1 LNKRAYLYVI
11 ASAMFFGLSAPLSKI
26 LVRGISPVALAGLL
40 YLGAFLGLS
49 IIALGRRR
57 LAPKSAGGG
66 SPLRKRDLVWL
77 AGSILTGGIL
87 GPICLLIG
95 LSKISGT
102 AASLLLNL
110 EGVATALI
118 AVFVFR
124 ESAGRKIWIAL
135 GLMTC
140 AGVVL
145 SWDSGQGRFEIAGSL
160 LVALA
165 MACWGL
171 DNNFTRNI
179 ADKDPLLIARIK
191 GLVSGTVS
199 LALAI
204 GLGLRLPLDG
214 SLLWGLLLGAFSYG
228 LSLVLYIHALRH
240 LGAFRAG
247 AFFSLAPFIGAVVS
261 LAILPEPA
269 RWVLL
274 PGAAFMALGV
284 VLLASENHE
293 HHHRHERL
301 VHTHA
306 HVHGDGHHFHDHPGL
321 LSAAEAH
328 SHEHVHEESDHI
340 HGHWPDIHHRHGHH
354 TPDDDDRAGRPPLKE
369 TEP

>member
-1 LNKRAYLYVI
+1 LNKRAYLYVV
-11 ASAMFFGLSAPLSKI
+11 ASAVLFGLSAPLSKI

-40 YLGAFLGLS
+40 YLGAFVGLS
-49 IIALGRRR
+49 IFALGRRFLR
-57 LAPKSAGGG
+57 KGKDDGAA
-66 SPLRKRDLVWL
+66 PLRKRDAFWL
-77 AGSILTGGIL
+77 AGAILTGGIA
-87 GPICLLIG
+87 GPICLLAG
-95 LSKISGT
+95 LSRVSGT
-102 AASLLLNL
+102 TASLLLNL

-118 AVFVFR
+118 AVLIFR
-124 ESAGRKIWIAL
+124 ENAGRRIWIAL
-135 GLMTC
+135 ALMTS
-140 AGVVL
+140 AGVFL
-145 SWDSGQGRFEIAGSL
+145 SWNPGRGRFEVAGSL

-165 MACWGL
+165 MVCWGL

-179 ADKDPLLIARIK
+179 SDKDPLLIARIK

-199 LALAI
+199 LSLAI
-204 GLGLRLPLDG
+204 ALGLRPPLDR

-261 LAILPEPA
+261 LAILPDPF

-274 PGAAFMALGV
+274 PGAGFMALGV
-284 VLLASENHE
+284 VLLAGERHE
-293 HHHRHERL
+293 HRHRHERL

-306 HVHGDGHHFHDHPGL
+306 HVHGDGHHAHDHSGP
-321 LSAAEAH
+321 AAPAEAH
-328 SHEHVHEESDHI
+328 SHEHVHAEIDHV
-340 HGHWPDIHHRHGHH
+340 HGHWPDIHHRHGH
-354 TPDDDDRAGRPPLKE
+354 PGPENGGRLGRPEKE